1 MFCII
6 LLTGP
11 FLVLFDMLVLYT
23 VYSVIYTADNSPF
36 TAAKHLII
44 IKFFGLKLSS
54 TKITLEELPSFAVHK
69 DFKLKVI
76 ILKIIRRQLSHFKN
90 FAKTNMTRIRLT
102 TNPTGIYIA
111 NKNVE
116 WARIISSIH
125 TGKSATSLKVSVVL
139 KF

>member
-11 FLVLFDMLVLYT
+11 FLLFFDMLILYT
-23 VYSVIYTADNSPF
+23 VCNLIYTADNFPF

-54 TKITLEELPSFAVHK
+54 TKITLEELASFAVHK
-69 DFKLKVI
+69 DFKLTVI
-76 ILKIIRRQLSHFKN
+76 ILKILRSQLSHFKN
-90 FAKTNMTRIRLT
+90 FAKTNMTR
-102 TNPTGIYIA
+102 NKPNWNVA
-111 NKNVE
+111 NKSVE